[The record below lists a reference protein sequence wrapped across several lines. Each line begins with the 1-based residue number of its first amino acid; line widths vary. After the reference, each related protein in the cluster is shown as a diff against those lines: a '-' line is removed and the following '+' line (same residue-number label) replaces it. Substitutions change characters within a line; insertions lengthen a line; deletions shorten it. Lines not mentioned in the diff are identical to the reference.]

1 MSNFWNDESSGEEEK
16 IDNQKQNPFFMQK
29 EKGKY
34 AYESESSEEEKR
46 VIKSPK
52 DKMLEVIKSSYNK
65 IKDFIENKNYVG
77 IGDVFDDMIKQSDK
91 IKNLFDKFP
100 DLFLRI
106 LYLTEESIN
115 ISKEDR
121 AKLSAKN
128 NTAYNNLKKNFT
140 KQIKNFED
148 ALKTYKENKPSEE
161 QLYEDEK
168 ADELSDADKSISSA
182 SSVVDIINDKNE
194 DPAIRRLKWVKKKP
208 EEVQKEEKK
217 EKRIPKDRKIKDK
230 KEKEYDEDIQTS
242 VKQLTENE
250 IEQEC
255 TEIANQRGHLGKKP
269 AEIVSR
275 IDYLL
280 SITQSTGLKIKL
292 LNLDILLC
300 FDTSPGQFSAV
311 SIEMWQKIHDYII
324 ELLNLYSSLEK
335 SDEGTEQLV
344 YYI

>member
-1 MSNFWNDESSGEEEK
+1 V
-16 IDNQKQNPFFMQK
+16 QK

-77 IGDVFDDMIKQSDK
+77 IGDIFDDMIKQSDK
-91 IKNLFDKFP
+91 IKNLFDKYP

-115 ISKEDR
+115 VSKEDR
-121 AKLSAKN
+121 SKLSAKN

-140 KQIKNFED
+140 KQIKTFED
-148 ALKTYKENKPSEE
+148 ALNNYKENKPSEE
-161 QLYEDEK
+161 QLFEDEK

-182 SSVVDIINDKNE
+182 SSIVDINNDKNE

-208 EEVQKEEKK
+208 EEEKKEEKK
-217 EKRIPKDRKIKDK
+217 EKRIPKDRKIK
-230 KEKEYDEDIQTS
+230 KEKDFDEDGPTTI
-242 VKQLTENE
+242 KQLTENE

-269 AEIVSR
+269 AEIVAR

-280 SITQSTGLKIKL
+280 SIAENPGLKIRL

-300 FDTSPGQFSAV
+300 FDTSPGQVSAV
-311 SIEMWQKIHDYII
+311 SVEMWHKIHDLIVEMI
-324 ELLNLYSSLEK
+324 NLFNNLDNKE
-335 SDEGTEQLV
+335 ENAEQLV
-344 YYI
+344 YF